1 MAAGQCF
8 HSLRYGSQISHR
20 KRKNAKLDLLNYN
33 ALQPKLPINRSLQ
46 TWHQILSLFNG
57 SVKVL
62 KLFWNI
68 FSCWSVLLIF
78 FLWDGRKGDEE
89 IRQLSHIMKMWQWYW
104 YDTLKFSLGQLKMRS
119 VNGSL
124 YSLNYRWCC
133 PSHIQYIIVQGLH
146 KVSTLK

>member
-20 KRKNAKLDLLNYN
+20 KRTNAKLDLLNYN

-68 FSCWSVLLIF
+68 FSCWSLLLIF
-78 FLWDGRKGDEE
+78 FPVRWEKRGWGNQTIFPYHRDIDMVL
-89 IRQLSHIMKMWQWYW
+89 IWYS
-104 YDTLKFSLGQLKMRS
+104 KSLFRSEQLKMRS

-124 YSLNYRWCC
+124 YSFNYKLNILFCRAC
-133 PSHIQYIIVQGLH
+133 IRF
-146 KVSTLK
+146 ST